1 MLWKLFGQGRCYVGS
16 PLHRRRSDRQNRF
29 LADRRRGDESDE
41 RLVLVVY
48 DSGLDLSE
56 LRLENVL
63 NGLCFDAVPADLEL
77 RVDFDRESAPAGFGC
92 RFCTCLQC
100 GRDGRTEGA
109 I

>member
-16 PLHRRRSDRQNRF
+16 PLRRRRSDRQNRF

-77 RVDFDRESAPAGFGC
+77 RVDSAEKVHALGLDVDFA
-92 RFCTCLQC
+92 LVS
-100 GRDGRTEGA
+100 GA
-109 I
+109 VETAELRVR